1 MVFNNYTKKLYFTLK
16 ITLILLYVVSIF
28 KISNKA
34 PRYLKYVDL
43 IFNFVVGLLLII
55 IYNPFTSNKITN
67 FHKKIAFSAGIAILI
82 NNSLIRYLTHEI
94 ITHEM
99 LGN

>member
-1 MVFNNYTKKLYFTLK
+1 MIFNDYTKKIYFTLK
-16 ITLILLYVVSIF
+16 ILLIILYVVSIL

-34 PRYLKYVDL
+34 PKYLKYIDL
-43 IFNFVVGLLLII
+43 VFNFIVGLLLII

-82 NNSLIRYLTHEI
+82 NNSLIKYLTHEI
-94 ITHEM
+94 ITHKI
-99 LGN
+99 LRH